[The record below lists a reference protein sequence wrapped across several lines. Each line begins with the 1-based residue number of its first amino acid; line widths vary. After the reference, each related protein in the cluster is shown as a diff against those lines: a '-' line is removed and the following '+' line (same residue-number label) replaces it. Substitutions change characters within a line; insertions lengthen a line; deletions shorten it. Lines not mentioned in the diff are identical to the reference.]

1 MPALRFSLLL
11 LFFLTSCRDKKPA
24 EGSNEPTRVP
34 GADLQ
39 VVLTRTAISKTQTPQ
54 DILPY
59 DDALAWHEY
68 AVEDVLY
75 GKMPEKKI
83 RVAHWTVVAAKPI
96 PVSEKIGEKLILS
109 LKAYEKFKDLDDV
122 AKSDDLDFLDDP
134 PRFLDI
140 TQKLDIEQAPEAL
153 RYDYRGNYSEQMQL
167 YWMLRDQLKLV
178 VMGHSHAAKGI
189 DASLFFAPENQTTPT
204 ALNMAASGSNTTLQC
219 LITRDY
225 LVDLPKL
232 KKVVWV
238 VSPRTF
244 NARRVDLRKETEF
257 THSAGYKYDQAHKA
271 ELWPVPASE
280 KPVTLDDIQKQL
292 LLRAATPWGWENR
305 SHTRFPEGDQNALH
319 AFLKKEL
326 GKLNFAWD
334 EPAFQL
340 FKSTV
345 ESLTA
350 KGIEVYLLFI
360 PIHPYVVECAATD
373 PDGTTK
379 EGYRETVRRLENLD
393 AEMPLVHFQDFNK
406 EGHHDFTYDDFYDAD
421 HVYGKGAVKLT
432 NKVIDWIAATE
443 KEKAKP

>member
-1 MPALRFSLLL
+1 MPALRLSLLF
-11 LFFLTSCRDKKPA
+11 LFLLTSCRDKKMA
-24 EGSNEPTRVP
+24 DGSNEPTRVP

-39 VVLTRTAISKTQTPQ
+39 VELTRTAISKTQTPQ

-68 AVEDVLY
+68 TVDKVLY
-75 GKMPEKKI
+75 GKMRSKKI

-96 PVSEKIGEKLILS
+96 PVSEKIGEKLVLS

-140 TQKLDIEQAPEAL
+140 TQKLDTELAPEAL

-167 YWMLRDQLKLV
+167 YWLLRDQLNLV

-189 DASLFFAPENQTTPT
+189 DASLFLNPENLTTPS

-219 LITRDY
+219 LITKEY
-225 LVDLPKL
+225 IVDLPKL
-232 KKVVWV
+232 KKVIWV
-238 VSPRTF
+238 ISPRTF
-244 NARRVDLRKETEF
+244 NAKRVDLRKETEF
-257 THSAGYKYDQAHKA
+257 TNSAGYKYDQAHKA
-271 ELWPVPASE
+271 ELWPVPASD
-280 KPVTLDDIQKQL
+280 KLVTLDAIQKQL

-305 SHTRFPEGDQNALH
+305 SHTRFPEGDEKVLH

-326 GKLNFAWD
+326 SKLNFDWD
-334 EPAFQL
+334 EPAFKL
-340 FKSTV
+340 FRSTV

-360 PIHPYVVECAATD
+360 PIHPYAVECAATD
-373 PDGTTK
+373 PDGTTR
-379 EGYRETVRRLENLD
+379 EGYRETVRRLKNLD
-393 AEMPLVHFQDFNK
+393 ADMPLVHFQDFNK
-406 EGHHDFTYDDFYDAD
+406 EGHHDFTSDDFYDAD

-432 NKVIDWIAATE
+432 NKIIDWMAATE
-443 KEKAKP
+443 KEKP

>member
-1 MPALRFSLLL
+1 MPAIRISLLL
-11 LFFLTSCRDKKPA
+11 LIFLASCRDKNPPDGA
-24 EGSNEPTRVP
+24 NEPTRVP

-39 VVLTRTAISKTQTPQ
+39 VILKRTAISKTQTPQ

-59 DDALAWHEY
+59 DDALSWHEY
-68 AVEDVLY
+68 TVEKVLY
-75 GKMPEKKI
+75 GKLRTPKI

-96 PVSEKIGEKLILS
+96 PVSEKIGEEIELS
-109 LKAYEKFKDLDDV
+109 LKSYEKFKDLDDV
-122 AKSDDLDFLDDP
+122 AKSDDLDFIDDP

-140 TQKLDIEQAPEAL
+140 TQKLDVDQAPEAL

-189 DASLFFAPENQTTPT
+189 DASLFFQPDNLTTPT

-225 LVDLPKL
+225 LVELPKL
-232 KKVVWV
+232 KTVVWV
-238 VSPRTF
+238 VSPRSF
-244 NARRVDLRKETEF
+244 NSKRVDLRKETEF
-257 THSAGYKYDQAHKA
+257 THSAGYKYDLAHKA
-271 ELWPVPASE
+271 ELWPVPASD
-280 KPVTLDDIQKQL
+280 KAVSLDDIQKQL

-305 SHTRFPEGDQNALH
+305 NHTRFPEGDEKVLQ

-326 GKLNFAWD
+326 GKLNFGWD
-334 EPAFQL
+334 EPAFKL

-345 ESLTA
+345 ESLAA
-350 KGIEVYLLFI
+350 KNIRVYLLFI

-379 EGYRETVRRLENLD
+379 EGYRETVRRLEALD
-393 AEMPLVHFQDFNK
+393 AELPLVHFQDFNK
-406 EGHHDFTYDDFYDAD
+406 EGHHDFTSDDFYDAD

-432 NKVIDWIAATE
+432 KKVMDWIQATE
-443 KEKAKP
+443 NEKP